1 MRKIEKTMA
10 MMSNNLELFNK
21 TIQKARSITI
31 CSHIN
36 PDGDAVGS
44 SIGLYLALKDLGK
57 EVYLIKNDGFPTNL
71 TFMKDEFFGEED
83 IYLDK
88 AIKSDLF
95 IVTDV
100 ASKERIGSG
109 IDFFNLSSDSLCI
122 DHHKTNSGFCRNNI
136 IEPHMSSTCE
146 LIAGLLIDGG
156 YKISNDTASFLYLG
170 ISTDTNRF
178 LYESSSADTLKI
190 AAHLLEK
197 GANKPL
203 IHNNLYEREDP
214 NYISL
219 QAEVINDAKIF
230 KSDKFI
236 LARITKEQLER
247 YNLDFDHIEGLV
259 SILKSLDGVELS
271 CLVKEDRTDYQKV
284 SFRSKNHI
292 DVAELA
298 LEYGGGGHKRAA
310 GCTIKGSNDEVFDL
324 LYKRLHDL

>member
-1 MRKIEKTMA
+1 MA
-10 MMSNNLELFNK
+10 MMNNNLELFNK
-21 TIQKARSITI
+21 TIQKSRTITI

-36 PDGDAVGS
+36 PDGDAIGS

-57 EVYLIKNDGFPTNL
+57 EVYLIKNDDFPTNL
-71 TFMKDEFFGEED
+71 TFMMDEFFGEED
-83 IYLDK
+83 IYLDR

-109 IDFFNLSSDSLCI
+109 IDFFNLSSDALCI
-122 DHHKTNSGFCRNNI
+122 DHHKTNSGFCKNNI

-178 LYESSSADTLKI
+178 LYESSSADTLRV
-190 AAHLLEK
+190 AATLLER
-197 GANKPL
+197 GAAKTL
-203 IHNNLYEREDP
+203 IHNQLYEREDP

-219 QAEVINDAKIF
+219 QAEVISKAKIF
-230 KSDKFI
+230 NSNKFI
-236 LARITKEQLER
+236 LARITNEQLDR

-259 SILKSLDGVELS
+259 SILKSLDGIELS
-271 CLVKEDRTDYQKV
+271 CLVKEDKEDSQKV
-284 SFRSKNHI
+284 SFRSKSQI
-292 DVAELA
+292 DVSELA

-310 GCTIKGSNDEVFDL
+310 GCTIKGNNDEVFDL
-324 LYKRLHDL
+324 LYRRLQDL